1 MEYSASIMSAA
12 FWYLET
18 RITAEYLLE
27 GLTKEEIM
35 DLSLNENIY
44 QVDSERRK
52 KELVRMCYR
61 RLDGFSEELLEY
73 FINSDFNAGRL
84 IVLISILT
92 TDRLFFEF
100 MYEVFRQH
108 IILGNYKLTRSDYK
122 VFMLNKSAQSEII
135 SNWEEKTKKRVMSNF
150 RQFLSESNLINTEGE
165 DDIINVPFVDFRLR
179 DLLEGDEKLVPYLK
193 AVTGEN

>member
-12 FWYLET
+12 FWFLET
-18 RITAEYLLE
+18 KTTAEYLLE

-35 DLSLNENIY
+35 ELSLNENIY

-61 RLDGFSEELLEY
+61 RLDGFSDELLDY
-73 FINSDFNAGRL
+73 FVNSDYNAGRL

-100 MYEVFRQH
+100 MYEVYREH
-108 IILGNYKLTRSDYK
+108 IILGNYTLKKSDYK
-122 VFMLNKSAQSEII
+122 IFLMNKCAQSEII
-135 SNWEEKTKKRVMSNF
+135 SNWEEKTQKRVIANF
-150 RQFLSESNLINTEGE
+150 RQFLSESGLLNTEGD
-165 DDIINVPFVDFRLR
+165 DDIINVPFVDYRLR
-179 DLLEGDEKLVPYLK
+179 KLLEDDNNLVPYLK

>member
-18 RITAEYLLE
+18 RTTAEYLVE

-35 DLSLNENIY
+35 ELSLNDNIY
-44 QVDSERRK
+44 QVNSERRK

-61 RLDGFSEELLEY
+61 RLDGFSDELLEY

-122 VFMLNKSAQSEII
+122 VFMLNKSSQSEII

-179 DLLEGDEKLVPYLK
+179 DLLEGDENLVPYLK

>member
-18 RITAEYLLE
+18 RTTAEYLVE

-35 DLSLNENIY
+35 ELSLNENIY
-44 QVDSERRK
+44 QVNSERRK

-61 RLDGFSEELLEY
+61 RLDGFSDELLEY

-179 DLLEGDEKLVPYLK
+179 DLFEGDENLVPYLK